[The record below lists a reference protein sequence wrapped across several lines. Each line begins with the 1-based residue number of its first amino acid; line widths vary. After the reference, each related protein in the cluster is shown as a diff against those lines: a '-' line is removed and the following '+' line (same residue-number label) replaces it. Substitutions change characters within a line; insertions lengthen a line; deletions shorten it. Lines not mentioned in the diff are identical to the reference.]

1 MLYKNIKVLSVGFI
15 VVLLILSF
23 ALFGIN
29 NLFTKGEK
37 DITNSLQINNRK
49 TDIILQIVKKK
60 YLFRNPGNKI
70 CDLSNIKK
78 KIDNHLKTKKIYI
91 DKIKKLKINI
101 KKKELIKHIT
111 SIEYF
116 KQNSSF
122 SKIKYLKYNV
132 GLCKSCVFSAF
143 PEG

>member
-78 KIDNHLKTKKIYI
+78 KIDNHLKTKKMYI
-91 DKIKKLKINI
+91 
-101 KKKELIKHIT
+101 
-111 SIEYF
+111 
-116 KQNSSF
+116 
-122 SKIKYLKYNV
+122 V
-132 GLCKSCVFSAF
+132 
-143 PEG
+143 